1 MKEKHP
7 EYFSR
12 LNGLKTDLRRKA
24 SELWVSS
31 ELETQIQSMQDFTSN
46 NEHHFIKNL
55 TPRLYKVD
63 NGYKLNKPKLMRD
76 IRIMRKCLD
85 GKIPPVTVND
95 SEQLRNLLDKCR
107 RNLHLD
113 VNAPSIT
120 YNDPKIATDELTVS
134 MNTSPVKN
142 INNDKNFDD
151 PSANVQSKCGSTEGK
166 RNKEKKRHRRRKKK
180 RRRMYSSSSSSDND
194 PNFSERSK
202 SKPGCF
208 DNRINIPS
216 SFPVYGF
223 YGNASNITGFSHMPG
238 CLPTS
243 STPYPLQGFFPAT
256 PVMHPP
262 VFENS
267 ENTSNPQQGLR
278 YETTLPV
285 HSYSGQRVANAF
297 TGNSDASTRN
307 TSTTVN
313 FNVTSNSPEKWSALD
328 TLVDVASEVDKK

>member
-1 MKEKHP
+1 
-7 EYFSR
+7 
-12 LNGLKTDLRRKA
+12 
-24 SELWVSS
+24 
-31 ELETQIQSMQDFTSN
+31 MQDFTSN

-166 RNKEKKRHRRRKKK
+166 RNKEKKRHRRCR
-180 RRRMYSSSSSSDND
+180 
-194 PNFSERSK
+194 
-202 SKPGCF
+202 G
-208 DNRINIPS
+208 
-216 SFPVYGF
+216 GWT
-223 YGNASNITGFSHMPG
+223 AIT
-238 CLPTS
+238 
-243 STPYPLQGFFPAT
+243 
-256 PVMHPP
+256 
-262 VFENS
+262 
-267 ENTSNPQQGLR
+267 
-278 YETTLPV
+278 
-285 HSYSGQRVANAF
+285 
-297 TGNSDASTRN
+297 
-307 TSTTVN
+307 
-313 FNVTSNSPEKWSALD
+313 
-328 TLVDVASEVDKK
+328 